1 MIESDIVKVNILIL
15 GCGWVGEYFARKMQ
29 DLGHRVYATTTNI
42 EKYRRLQ
49 DSGIFAVLCDFDKT
63 VNRNLFPEKVDFV
76 LNSIPAV
83 KRLEHVQLASRF
95 DRIKALLDQIPF
107 QKHIFLSSI
116 GIYPDI
122 DGFFDEGA
130 EIVSSGNLHVAE
142 QKMLALSHT
151 VVYRLGGLFGK
162 NRVFAKYYEGK
173 ICSTGEQ
180 PANFV
185 HIDDVVEII
194 WLGFNRLLS
203 SSVYNVVAPEHPSK
217 KEVILA
223 SAKKYEFELPLDY
236 EDKDSFQKI
245 VCGDQIAGE
254 LGYSFLYPSP
264 LHF

>member
-1 MIESDIVKVNILIL
+1 MNILIL

-203 SSVYNVVAPEHPSK
+203 SPVYNVVAPEHPSK

-223 SAKKYEFELPLDY
+223 AAQKYGFALPLAF
-236 EDKDSFQKI
+236 EDSDSFQKN
-245 VCGDQIAGE
+245 VCSDKIAE
-254 LGYSFLYPSP
+254 EFGYIFLYPSP
-264 LHF
+264 LNF